1 MKYFETSAKLNK
13 NIDELMAHLME
24 EVYKK
29 MFASGEKRMESI
41 MIKKTDK
48 DGRKTGKNG
57 SGGGC
62 SC

>member
-29 MFASGEKRMESI
+29 MFAGGEKRMESI
-41 MIKKTDK
+41 MIKKNDK
-48 DGRKTGKNG
+48 DGRKTGK
-57 SGGGC
+57 
-62 SC
+62 

>member
-29 MFASGEKRMESI
+29 MYASGEKRLESVVI
-41 MIKKTDK
+41 RPKDKKPVK
-48 DGRKTGKNG
+48 EN
-57 SGGGC
+57 GGC